1 MSAPTLGVIGA
12 GVIGSSV
19 AHAAAAA
26 GYAVTLV
33 DTDTAALG
41 VARAAVRR
49 HERLAAL
56 LGGRGPRPL
65 DIRSAPIW
73 PTWPTPGSW

>member
-33 DTDTAALG
+33 DTDTAALDA
-41 VARAAVRR
+41 ARAAVRR

-56 LGGRGPRPL
+56 L
-65 DIRSAPIW
+65 
-73 PTWPTPGSW
+73 